1 MTLDEAIRHAEEV
14 ARENDLSCRLY
25 DRASGYSRS
34 HNEDIRTESAKK
46 CKKCAEEHRQLAEWL
61 RELKRF
67 KKNGEWIPIKT
78 RELTEEEKK
87 HFEEQ
92 LEMEVNEIIYS
103 PLPEDGQEV
112 LITMYDRVYLDTF
125 CNDWYG
131 SSFEDA
137 DIEDVKAWKPLPEP
151 YKEGSDADSN

>member
-46 CKKCAEEHRQLAEWL
+46 CEKCAEEHRQLAEWL

-67 KKNGEWIPIKT
+67 KKNGGWIPIKT

-92 LEMEVNEIIYS
+92 LEMEVNEIICS

-112 LITMYDRVYLDTF
+112 LITIYDRVYLDTF

-131 SSFEDA
+131 SSFENA
-137 DIEDVKAWKPLPEP
+137 DIEDVKAWMSLPEP
-151 YKEGSDADSN
+151 YKEDDDGMD